1 MNDYLINKLLF
12 KLMDSNHLIYYFVI
26 GDFNNKSELGHYLC
40 EDNYLSDE
48 DKNYI
53 LSKAT
58 NIYKN
63 FKEKDFG
70 SKEHIILDNNKFC
83 TFYSITSSGTF
94 YLSITNI
101 NSIYTDK
108 NNLMFELFEDIEH
121 QGIKKL
127 VDKNGNLSRVG
138 NQNLKFSIE
147 QNNSKMREQ
156 INDEGKNQDN
166 NKITI
171 LNSQINDINNDVK
184 NSVKN
189 MIVSV
194 NEIKYLDT
202 KSSDLK
208 NMSYKFQ
215 QESYEVERKMRNRNL
230 IIKIGFGL
238 LAIIGIYIAI
248 RLIFF

>member
-1 MNDYLINKLLF
+1 MSVSVKENINI
-12 KLMDSNHLIYYFVI
+12 IYYFII

-40 EDNYLSDE
+40 EDNTLSEE

-53 LSKAT
+53 ISSAE

-63 FKEKDFG
+63 FKEKDNG
-70 SKEHIILDNNKFC
+70 SKEHLILENNKFC
-83 TFYSITSSGTF
+83 AFYSVTSSGTF

-147 QNNSKMREQ
+147 QNNMKINSEEKNNNEDESK
-156 INDEGKNQDN
+156 IVKLN
-166 NKITI
+166 N
-171 LNSQINDINNDVK
+171 QINDINNDVK

-194 NEIKYLDT
+194 KEMNYLDN
-202 KSSDLK
+202 KSSELK
-208 NMSYKFQ
+208 DMSYKFQ
-215 QESYEVERKMRNRNL
+215 QESYDVERKMRNKNL
-230 IIKIGFGL
+230 LIKIGFAF
-238 LAIIGIYIAI
+238 LAIFGIFIAI
-248 RLIFF
+248 KLIFF

>member
-1 MNDYLINKLLF
+1 
-12 KLMDSNHLIYYFVI
+12 
-26 GDFNNKSELGHYLC
+26 
-40 EDNYLSDE
+40 
-48 DKNYI
+48 
-53 LSKAT
+53 
-58 NIYKN
+58 
-63 FKEKDFG
+63 
-70 SKEHIILDNNKFC
+70 
-83 TFYSITSSGTF
+83 
-94 YLSITNI
+94 
-101 NSIYTDK
+101 
-108 NNLMFELFEDIEH
+108 
-121 QGIKKL
+121 
-127 VDKNGNLSRVG
+127 
-138 NQNLKFSIE
+138 
-147 QNNSKMREQ
+147 MREQ

>member
-1 MNDYLINKLLF
+1 MSS
-12 KLMDSNHLIYYFVI
+12 SNSIYYFLI
-26 GDFNNKSELGHYLC
+26 GDYNNKSELGHYLC
-40 EDNYLSDE
+40 EDNILSDE

-53 LSKAT
+53 IAKST

-70 SKEHIILDNNKFC
+70 SKEHLILENNKFSA
-83 TFYSITSSGTF
+83 FYSITSSGTF
-94 YLSITNI
+94 YLSVTNI

-108 NNLMFELFEDIEH
+108 SNLMFELFEDIEH

-147 QNNSKMREQ
+147 QNNAKMREQ
-156 INDEGKNQDN
+156 NYDEGNKES
-166 NKITI
+166 NKIVV
-171 LNSQINDINNDVK
+171 LNNQINDINKDVK

-194 NEIKYLDT
+194 KEMNYLNN
-202 KSSDLK
+202 KSSELK
-208 NMSYKFQ
+208 DMSYKFQ
-215 QESYEVERKMRNRNL
+215 QESYDVERKMRNKNL
-230 IIKIGFGL
+230 FIKIGFGL
-238 LAIIGIYIAI
+238 LAILGIYITI
-248 RLIFF
+248 KIIFF